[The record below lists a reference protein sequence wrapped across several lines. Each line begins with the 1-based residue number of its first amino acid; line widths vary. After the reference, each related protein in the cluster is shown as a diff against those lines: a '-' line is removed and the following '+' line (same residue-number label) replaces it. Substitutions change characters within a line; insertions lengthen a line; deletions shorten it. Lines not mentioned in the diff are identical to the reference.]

1 MNHSRLRAHKLTNLL
16 QSVLLLGGM
25 AVLLALLGW
34 TLAGFPGVVWAM
46 LLGTLALA
54 LGPTLSPQVILR
66 LYGAQRIAPG
76 QAPELHALLA
86 ELAERAAL
94 PATPQLYY
102 VPSPMM
108 NAFAVGRSDRA
119 AIAVTDGLLRG
130 LSFRELAGVVAHEM
144 SHVRNNDM
152 WVMGLADV
160 VSRVTGV
167 LSMTGQ
173 ILLLVNL
180 PFLLVGQVAVPWLAV
195 LLLIFAPTL
204 SALMQL
210 ALSRAREYDA
220 DLDAATLTR
229 DPRGLASALAR
240 LERQSAGWL
249 EQVLMPGRRIPDPSL
264 LRTHPPTRE
273 RIRRLLSLASE
284 ETAWQSLRE
293 TPMDMRHLGPA
304 RHAPRWHLTGLW
316 Y

>member
-16 QSVLLLGGM
+16 HSLLLLGGM
-25 AVLLALLGW
+25 ALLLALLGW

-66 LYGAQRIAPG
+66 LYGARRILPG
-76 QAPELHALLA
+76 QAPELQALLA
-86 ELAERAAL
+86 ELAGRAAL

-102 VPSPMM
+102 VPSRVM
-108 NAFAVGRSDRA
+108 NAFAVGRPDRA

-130 LSFRELAGVVAHEM
+130 LSFRELAGVLAHEM

-173 ILLLVNL
+173 LLLLVNL
-180 PFLLVGQVAVPWLAV
+180 PFLLLGEVAVPWLAV

-220 DLDAATLTR
+220 DLDAARLTR

-240 LERQSAGWL
+240 LERQSTGWF
-249 EQVLMPGRRIPDPSL
+249 EQILLPGRRIPDPSL
-264 LRTHPPTRE
+264 LRTHPQTEE

-284 ETAWQSLRE
+284 ETPWRVPRQAPLD
-293 TPMDMRHLGPA
+293 TGDLGPA
-304 RHAPRWHLTGLW
+304 RHGPRWHLTGLW